1 MQTLFHGVAAAV
13 TGVFALFG
21 GLFGAP
27 RTITIAPQSAAVVY
41 GVVAP
46 SMIDP
51 ETPVQDT
58 VNSQTATA
66 TATPPAIQSFTVAIA
81 TTTPALLPKI
91 TLTPTSSTVAKTQ
104 EPKATPTP
112 KPSPSPA
119 PAPAPVATAPVVSL
133 SAEDIL
139 NRTSVAFRSTH
150 DGQYEVVLTTNTGG
164 APLIWN
170 LTNTTIGGSDAAPA
184 FSVAYTCD
192 PPPQSPLPGAI
203 DQNPTFA
210 VRSSYNCTISLTPI
224 GGTDRRTQ
232 SHHFPFTTPSGEL
245 IVSPPSSMSTILS
258 NDTNNGGF
266 VFNNQDGAPVT
277 ITGLTFDVSFQ
288 YLTTVYGPLVLR
300 MVDPITETSL
310 GDYHL
315 ETTPVDPTKEFSYH
329 APNVTIPISFTVKG
343 SSQKLLPIE
352 ILGVHKMLIDKTTP
366 QVTLTLTGITTNP
379 SDTKTTLN
387 SATISW
393 SCDVVIGG
401 YDPNA
406 TSGPMATGRICK
418 N

>member
-1 MQTLFHGVAAAV
+1 
-13 TGVFALFG
+13 
-21 GLFGAP
+21 
-27 RTITIAPQSAAVVY
+27 
-41 GVVAP
+41 
-46 SMIDP
+46 
-51 ETPVQDT
+51 
-58 VNSQTATA
+58 
-66 TATPPAIQSFTVAIA
+66 
-81 TTTPALLPKI
+81 
-91 TLTPTSSTVAKTQ
+91 
-104 EPKATPTP
+104 
-112 KPSPSPA
+112 
-119 PAPAPVATAPVVSL
+119 
-133 SAEDIL
+133 
-139 NRTSVAFRSTH
+139 
-150 DGQYEVVLTTNTGG
+150 
-164 APLIWN
+164 
-170 LTNTTIGGSDAAPA
+170 
-184 FSVAYTCD
+184 
-192 PPPQSPLPGAI
+192 
-203 DQNPTFA
+203 
-210 VRSSYNCTISLTPI
+210 
-224 GGTDRRTQ
+224 
-232 SHHFPFTTPSGEL
+232 
-245 IVSPPSSMSTILS
+245 MSTILS